1 MATPR
6 GTPQATPRLKDAQ
19 VRTPD
24 PVEQNPTPLMPHERD
39 ESDDSQASGPREVM
53 QQAYKDIQN
62 GLVDTDL
69 RGRRGVESVVP
80 DKSRRSQRAE
90 PQTKKVDRS

>member
-1 MATPR
+1 MTTPR
-6 GTPQATPRLKDAQ
+6 GMPRGTPRLKDAH

-24 PVEQNPTPLMPHERD
+24 PNAQNPTPLMPHERD
-39 ESDDSQASGPREVM
+39 ESDDSQASEPREVM
-53 QQAYKDIQN
+53 KQAYKDIQS

-69 RGRRGVESVVP
+69 HGKRGVESVVP

>member
-1 MATPR
+1 M
-6 GTPQATPRLKDAQ
+6 KDAQ

-24 PVEQNPTPLMPHERD
+24 PNAQNPTPLMPHERD
-39 ESDDSQASGPREVM
+39 ESDDSQASEPREVM

-69 RGRRGVESVVP
+69 RAQRGVESVVP
-80 DKSRRSQRAE
+80 DKSSRSRRAE